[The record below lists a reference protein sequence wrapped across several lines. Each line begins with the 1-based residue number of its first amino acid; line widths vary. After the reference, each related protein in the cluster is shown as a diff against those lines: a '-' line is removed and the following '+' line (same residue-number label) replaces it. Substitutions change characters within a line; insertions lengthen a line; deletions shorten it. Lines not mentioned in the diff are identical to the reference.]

1 MKHVGIRLVGG
12 LSMAA
17 LSTAFASSCSLPLR
31 TMSAAS
37 PPATYAAP
45 APLPTGRIAQV
56 EFGRP
61 AAFAQ
66 CMPPACLAVTPK
78 TLAIESPPA
87 PATSAPVNAVLSLA
101 AGEAIVASG
110 PSPSPP
116 AAPDVASN
124 SAPTAALLTRQVIV
138 HFGFGDASLSA
149 NAQTLIDQVARQLPS
164 ARRIAISGRTDSVGS
179 QQSNQALAVARANAV
194 RDHLR
199 ARYPHLAPAV
209 TNERDFPVPSQP
221 QCGDR
226 HSSATMGSSNFHQLT
241 RKGKSC
247 PLSSLESI
255 SPRMYL
261 HCTA

>member
-1 MKHVGIRLVGG
+1 MNRVGIRLVGG
-12 LSMAA
+12 LSLAA

-31 TMSAAS
+31 TLSAPS

-45 APLPTGRIAQV
+45 AFAPTGRIAQV
-56 EFGRP
+56 EFGRH

-66 CMPPACLAVTPK
+66 CVAPACLVVTPK
-78 TLAIESPPA
+78 TLAIELRPA
-87 PATSAPVNAVLSLA
+87 PATSAPINPVLSLA

-110 PSPSPP
+110 LPPSPP
-116 AAPDVASN
+116 AAPDVASNPAPN

-149 NAQTLIDQVARQLPS
+149 NARTLIDQVAGQSPS

-194 RDHLR
+194 REHLR

-209 TNERDFPVPSQP
+209 TLEAQGACCFAASNETPQGRALNRRVEVVFERDVE
-221 QCGDR
+221 D
-226 HSSATMGSSNFHQLT
+226 L
-241 RKGKSC
+241 
-247 PLSSLESI
+247 
-255 SPRMYL
+255 
-261 HCTA
+261 

>member
-1 MKHVGIRLVGG
+1 MKRVGIRLGGG
-12 LSMAA
+12 LSLAA

-31 TMSAAS
+31 TLSAAS
-37 PPATYAAP
+37 PPTTYTYTA
-45 APLPTGRIAQV
+45 PTGRIVQV
-56 EFGRP
+56 EFGGQ

-78 TLAIESPPA
+78 TLAIGSPPA

-149 NAQTLIDQVARQLPS
+149 NAQTLIDQVAGQLPS

-199 ARYPHLAPAV
+199 ARYSHLAPAV
-209 TNERDFPVPSQP
+209 TLEAKGACCFAASNETPQGRALNRRVEVVFKRDAE
-221 QCGDR
+221 D
-226 HSSATMGSSNFHQLT
+226 L
-241 RKGKSC
+241 
-247 PLSSLESI
+247 
-255 SPRMYL
+255 
-261 HCTA
+261 

>member
-12 LSMAA
+12 LSLAA
-17 LSTAFASSCSLPLR
+17 LSTAFASSCSSPLR
-31 TMSAAS
+31 TLSAAS

-56 EFGRP
+56 EFGRQ

-87 PATSAPVNAVLSLA
+87 PATSTPVNAVLSLA

-124 SAPTAALLTRQVIV
+124 SAPNSAPTAALLTRQVIV

-149 NAQTLIDQVARQLPS
+149 NARTLIDQVAGQLPS

-179 QQSNQALAVARANAV
+179 QQSNQVLAIARANAV

-209 TNERDFPVPSQP
+209 TLEAKGACCFAVSNETLQGRALNRRVEVVFERDVE
-221 QCGDR
+221 D
-226 HSSATMGSSNFHQLT
+226 L
-241 RKGKSC
+241 
-247 PLSSLESI
+247 
-255 SPRMYL
+255 
-261 HCTA
+261 

>member
-1 MKHVGIRLVGG
+1 MKHVGIRLAGG
-12 LSMAA
+12 LSLAA

-31 TMSAAS
+31 TLSAAS

-45 APLPTGRIAQV
+45 ALARLPTGRIAQV
-56 EFGRP
+56 EFGRH

-66 CMPPACLAVTPK
+66 CVAPACLDVTPK
-78 TLAIESPPA
+78 TLAIETSPA
-87 PATSAPVNAVLSLA
+87 PATSPPINPVLSLA

-110 PSPSPP
+110 LPPSPP

-124 SAPTAALLTRQVIV
+124 SAPNSAPTAARSTRQVIV

-149 NAQTLIDQVARQLPS
+149 NARTLIDQVAGQLPS

-199 ARYPHLAPAV
+199 TRYPHLAPAV
-209 TNERDFPVPSQP
+209 TLEATGACCFAASNETPQGRALNRRVEVAIERDAE
-221 QCGDR
+221 D
-226 HSSATMGSSNFHQLT
+226 L
-241 RKGKSC
+241 
-247 PLSSLESI
+247 
-255 SPRMYL
+255 
-261 HCTA
+261 

>member
-1 MKHVGIRLVGG
+1 MNRVGIRLVGG
-12 LSMAA
+12 LSLAA

-31 TMSAAS
+31 TLSPAS
-37 PPATYAAP
+37 PPATYA

-56 EFGRP
+56 EFGRH

-66 CMPPACLAVTPK
+66 CVAPACLDVTPK
-78 TLAIESPPA
+78 TLAIETSPA
-87 PATSAPVNAVLSLA
+87 PATSPPINPVLSLA
-101 AGEAIVASG
+101 AGETIVASG
-110 PSPSPP
+110 LPPSPP
-116 AAPDVASN
+116 AAPDVASNLAPN

-149 NAQTLIDQVARQLPS
+149 NARTLIDQVAGQLPS

-209 TNERDFPVPSQP
+209 TLEAQGACCFVASNE
-221 QCGDR
+221 
-226 HSSATMGSSNFHQLT
+226 
-241 RKGKSC
+241 
-247 PLSSLESI
+247 
-255 SPRMYL
+255 
-261 HCTA
+261 TAQGRALNRRVEVVFERNAEDL

>member
-1 MKHVGIRLVGG
+1 MKRAGIRLVGG
-12 LSMAA
+12 LSLAA
-17 LSTAFASSCSLPLR
+17 LSTAFASSCSSPLR
-31 TMSAAS
+31 TLSAAS
-37 PPATYAAP
+37 PPTTYAAPAP

-78 TLAIESPPA
+78 TLAIKSPPA

-149 NAQTLIDQVARQLPS
+149 NARKLIDQVAGQLPS

-209 TNERDFPVPSQP
+209 TLEAKGACCFTASNETPQGRALNRRVEVVFERDTE
-221 QCGDR
+221 D
-226 HSSATMGSSNFHQLT
+226 L
-241 RKGKSC
+241 
-247 PLSSLESI
+247 
-255 SPRMYL
+255 
-261 HCTA
+261 